1 MAGDYLAKYELF
13 KNKFNITMLV
23 AGFMWIIP
31 LGMKLHIELATR
43 SYPMGPVCVLEA
55 IGGSVCVAG
64 FFCFLEKKELRVLH
78 CPGWEG
84 ILWLY
89 WRCIVWR

>member
-13 KNKFNITMLV
+13 KNKFNITG
-23 AGFMWIIP
+23 AGCWVHVDHTARNEAAYRIGNAV
-31 LGMKLHIELATR
+31 L
-43 SYPMGPVCVLEA
+43 SYGTVCVLEA
-55 IGGSVCVAG
+55 IKWSVCVAG